1 MKRLPLILSALVL
14 VAFTFGL
21 IHLLNLRFERGD
33 IYPAYSSFRADPLG
47 AKAFYESLGRLTPAR
62 RNLQPLS
69 KLGEGRNMTLLWLG
83 ADGRNLR
90 FQADEYRRFETF
102 VRTGGRL
109 VVGFM
114 PVVQRPW
121 ASRFPVR
128 TTRPGAPGT
137 PPVPLTNAP
146 PISAGPGLEEIHGI
160 PIGQRWDFALDY
172 ADLSKSDG
180 DSFLPAHGFLR
191 ATNESSALPRSLQI
205 HTALFFDR
213 LSPDWRVV
221 YSAVTGTNARPVLVE
236 RRLGRGSIVLVADS
250 YPFSNEAMLKDRE
263 PGLLTWFIGEN
274 QSVVF
279 DETHLG
285 VTSDP
290 GIAALARKYRLHGFF
305 AALLVLTA
313 LFLWK
318 NATSF
323 LPPHEEHIAGE
334 RDNIIVGK
342 DSAAGF
348 VNLLRRNIAPAD
360 LMKVCLEQWNAHS
373 ANTRKPP
380 KAKLEAMQR
389 IIDEQN
395 ALEPRQRDPVATY
408 RRFHKILSKRL

>member
-1 MKRLPLILSALVL
+1 
-14 VAFTFGL
+14 
-21 IHLLNLRFERGD
+21 
-33 IYPAYSSFRADPLG
+33 
-47 AKAFYESLGRLTPAR
+47 
-62 RNLQPLS
+62 
-69 KLGEGRNMTLLWLG
+69 
-83 ADGRNLR
+83 
-90 FQADEYRRFETF
+90 
-102 VRTGGRL
+102 
-109 VVGFM
+109 
-114 PVVQRPW
+114 
-121 ASRFPVR
+121 
-128 TTRPGAPGT
+128 
-137 PPVPLTNAP
+137 LTNAP
-146 PISAGPGLEEIHGI
+146 PISAGPDLDETRGI
-160 PIGQRWDFALDY
+160 PIGQRWDFVLDY

-191 ATNESSALPRSLQI
+191 ATNESPALPRSLQI
-205 HTALFFDR
+205 HTALFFDQ
-213 LSPDWRVV
+213 LSADWRVL

-279 DETHLG
+279 DEIHLG

-290 GIAALARKYRLHGFF
+290 GIATLARKYRLHGFF

-323 LPPHEEHIAGE
+323 LPPHEEQIAGE
-334 RDNIIVGK
+334 RGNIIDGK

-373 ANTRKPP
+373 ANMRKPP
-380 KAKLEAMQR
+380 TAKLEAMQQ

-395 ALEPRQRDPVATY
+395 ALEPKRRDPVGTY
-408 RRFHKILSKRL
+408 RRFCEILANRFGFRVSSFGFNQTNDTKPKEE